1 MVTATK
7 DLARNRLD
15 IEVGTGMMDRRHFL
29 QGVAGFTALGVAGCS
44 ALPEGADPSLATTA
58 YAPSPNEK
66 FRVIKANMDVI
77 PREFHRRVVRYNTPE
92 KPGTIIVDTANRH
105 LFLVE
110 ENNVAIRYGIGV
122 GREGFEWNGRA
133 KVRRKAKWPRWT
145 PPAEMVAREPRLRP
159 YRGGMPGG
167 YKNPL
172 GARALYLF
180 QGNRDTLY
188 RLHGTNDPK
197 SIGKA
202 MSSGCVRLLNHDVA
216 DLYERTKLGAD
227 VIVL

>member
-1 MVTATK
+1 
-7 DLARNRLD
+7 
-15 IEVGTGMMDRRHFL
+15 MDRRHFL
-29 QGVAGFTALGVAGCS
+29 QGVAGFAAIGVAGCNPL
-44 ALPEGADPSLATTA
+44 LPEGADPSLLTSA

-66 FRVIKANMDVI
+66 HRIRKASLNVV
-77 PREFHRRVVRYNTPE
+77 PRQFHRRVVRYNSNE
-92 KPGTIIVDTANRH
+92 KPGTIVVDTNERY
-105 LFLVE
+105 LYLVD

-122 GREGFEWNGRA
+122 GREGFEWAGRA
-133 KVRRKAKWPRWT
+133 TVRRKAKWPRWT
-145 PPAEMVAREPRLRP
+145 PPPEMIAREPRLKP

-167 YKNPL
+167 IGNPL

-216 DLYERTKLGAD
+216 DLYERTKIGTR
-227 VIVL
+227 VVVT

>member
-29 QGVAGFTALGVAGCS
+29 QGVAGITALGVAGCS
-44 ALPEGADPSLATTA
+44 GLPEGADPSLRSTA

-66 FRVIKANMDVI
+66 FRVVKANMDII
-77 PREFHRRVVRYNTPE
+77 PREFHRRVVRYNSPE

-110 ENNVAIRYGIGV
+110 ENDVAIRYGIGV
-122 GREGFEWNGRA
+122 GREGFEWNGSA
-133 KVRRKAKWPRWT
+133 NIRRKAKWPRWT

-167 YKNPL
+167 HSNPL

-188 RLHGTNDPK
+188 RLHGTNEPK

-202 MSSGCVRLLNHDVA
+202 MSSGCVRLLNHDIA
-216 DLYERTKLGAD
+216 DLYERTKIGAK